1 MNGSPLEIRPGEK
14 EANAVVQMA
23 HLLEELKGK
32 VDSIEAH
39 LQSGTTLEQGI
50 GQMINLLAATLLRME
65 RLENKVRDE

>member
-1 MNGSPLEIRPGEK
+1 MAERIQALEEIGKVGPS
-14 EANAVVQMA
+14 
-23 HLLEELKGK
+23 LEELKGK